1 MTDLEAV
8 AAHNLDR
15 ETLRRLSRRSNAR
28 GALQL
33 FAHLALLCVTGTI
46 VWSARGGWLIVP
58 AVVLHGIALNFLFCP
73 LHETTHWTAF
83 ASRRLNA
90 VVGWMCGFLLLLP
103 PQFFRQ
109 FHFAHHRF
117 TQNPAHDP
125 ELAQPAMETGGS
137 YLWRATGL
145 PNWRRRLATTLR
157 HALTGKVSEPFVPQ
171 RMHATIVREAR
182 TFWIGYVS
190 VLALS
195 LISRRSDALI
205 YWIFPVLAGQP
216 FLRLYLMAEHTGCA
230 LGDNVFDNTRTTYT
244 NRVVRVLAW
253 QMPYHV
259 EHHCFPS
266 IPFHSL
272 ARVNVLIRARIAVT
286 APGYL
291 AVHRTIISRLRQ
303 LTPRS

>member
-109 FHFAHHRF
+109 FHFAGESLF
-117 TQNPAHDP
+117 GID
-125 ELAQPAMETGGS
+125 GG
-137 YLWRATGL
+137 
-145 PNWRRRLATTLR
+145 
-157 HALTGKVSEPFVPQ
+157 
-171 RMHATIVREAR
+171 
-182 TFWIGYVS
+182 
-190 VLALS
+190 
-195 LISRRSDALI
+195 
-205 YWIFPVLAGQP
+205 
-216 FLRLYLMAEHTGCA
+216 
-230 LGDNVFDNTRTTYT
+230 
-244 NRVVRVLAW
+244 
-253 QMPYHV
+253 
-259 EHHCFPS
+259 
-266 IPFHSL
+266 
-272 ARVNVLIRARIAVT
+272 
-286 APGYL
+286 
-291 AVHRTIISRLRQ
+291 
-303 LTPRS
+303 